1 MGAGLSGGRFLL
13 LYLGAGTHAPWL
25 RLADNQ
31 VAARGVDFE
40 AIPVE
45 AADPDGSETV
55 VGIVPG
61 ADVAIHWVDLPD
73 LAGPQAL
80 AAARLMASEVSAE
93 RLDNLHVAL
102 SGHGE
107 NTPGHNDSGPDA
119 KENERIMGVV
129 GADRMTAWIAQAQA
143 AGFDPDAMVPETLL
157 LIPPEDGLVTT
168 EAGDM
173 ILVRGKRQAFA
184 VEPEMLP
191 LLAGEAALLRVSAD
205 EIESRLADVLA
216 TWPLDLRVGIFK
228 KRRRWRIDWPLVRRL
243 ALMGAL
249 CFALNALI
257 QLTLIGQYEAAAT
270 RAEART
276 AAVARATLP
285 RTTRITDPQAQLV
298 ARLAELRGG
307 GVGLSTTL
315 GGVFEALRSAPTVEV
330 QALQFDPSGTLRVTL
345 SGSGAADFGLVRAA
359 LDARGLVTEAG
370 DPRAS
375 GARQVVEYRITGT

>member
-1 MGAGLSGGRFLL
+1 MSGGRFLL

-25 RLADNQ
+25 RLSGGE
-31 VAARGVDFE
+31 VAERGVDF
-40 AIPVE
+40 ASIPPDRQD
-45 AADPDGSETV
+45 ADASETV

-102 SGHGE
+102 SGHEDNG
-107 NTPGHNDSGPDA
+107 PGA

-129 GADRMTAWIAQAQA
+129 GADRMTAWISQAQA
-143 AGFDPDAMVPETLL
+143 AGYDPDAMVPETLL
-157 LIPPEDGLVTT
+157 LIPPDADSDVGLVTT
-168 EAGDM
+168 EAGEM
-173 ILVRGKRQAFA
+173 ILARGRRQAFA
-184 VEPEMLP
+184 VEPALLP
-191 LLAGEAALLRVSAD
+191 LLVGDATLLPVSAD
-205 EIESRLADVLA
+205 EIESRLGDVLA
-216 TWPLDLRVGIFK
+216 TWPLDLRVGVFK

-257 QLTLIGQYEAAAT
+257 QLTLIGKYNAAAD

-276 AAVARATLP
+276 AALARATLP
-285 RTTRITDPQAQLV
+285 RTTRVTDPQAQLA
-298 ARLAELRGG
+298 ARLSELRGG
-307 GVGLSTTL
+307 GVGLSATL
-315 GGVFEALRSAPTVEV
+315 GSLFEALRSAPTVEV

-345 SGSGAADFGLVRAA
+345 AGSGPADFVLVRTA

-375 GARQVVEYRITGT
+375 GARQVVEYRITGS